1 MLNTRIALFLVL
13 STGAGAGVIACGD
26 KDDPVAEYCGGGEGA
41 AVTYQ
46 ELLPLLGKHC
56 IWCHATTLTGD
67 DREGAP
73 LGQDYDTCE
82 AARAFGIEGNQTVQA
97 GTMPE
102 DYELSVAEKL
112 QFQAWIDSGMPCGNE
127 QPLTEEEAR

>member
-1 MLNTRIALFLVL
+1 MPKTRIALLWML
-13 STGAGAGVIACGD
+13 IGAGGMAAPGCGD
-26 KDDPVAEYCGGGEGA
+26 KDDPVAQYCGDGEGVV
-41 AVTYQ
+41 VTYQ

-82 AARAFGIEGNQTVQA
+82 AAQAAGVDGNFTVQA

-102 DYELSVAEKL
+102 DYELSAAEKTR
-112 QFQAWIDSGMPCGNE
+112 FQAWIDSGMPCGNE
-127 QPLTEEEAR
+127 ASATEGGER